1 MVGKVANVISRRLNI
16 QCGVTQLEAILVI
29 AFDRS
34 IGALNQTA
42 AQLLGPME
50 AAYYSSLCYL
60 SLAHRL
66 NAIADR
72 FNLDTVAK

>member
-29 AFDRS
+29 AFDRA

-50 AAYYSSLCYL
+50 AAYYSSLR
-60 SLAHRL
+60 SFTRAQTERHRRPL
-66 NAIADR
+66 
-72 FNLDTVAK
+72 